1 MKHAQSKK
9 YPHFLITGYWRW
21 AMCAAALALASCGG
35 GGGGGAADPNSNGG
49 QANSLTGT
57 MYYVFAGKLNKF
69 DMATS
74 ANTEIATNSP
84 EFRRGTFDVSRDGKE
99 MLIFTELPKTT
110 DAWVYN
116 INFSLVNSNNL
127 TQVNNQFSV
136 GNDSSGGWAK
146 LSPDKSRVAAKW
158 ANAIPRGNRPIQSVY
173 LWERTGKLITY
184 YDRDSAGNEIREMAW
199 LPDGNLLLLSDLGIL
214 KTTDTG
220 LLNAKVLFKP
230 NLPSWGSIAVSPDGT
245 RLALKSGGH
254 IYTVNMDGSNLVQ
267 VTSSDKKDNENNP
280 QWSPDGKYIAFT
292 ANLFV
297 YSTGGVVQGGG
308 TIPQL
313 LAVPADN
320 KTYQLSKEYL
330 ESINVSGGINGSAN
344 ISGNGIFVLK
354 KSVNEKVF
362 AEFDVAWR

>member
-1 MKHAQSKK
+1 MKSARGKINS
-9 YPHFLITGYWRW
+9 YFLTAVYWRW
-21 AMCAAALALASCGG
+21 AVCTVALALVSCGG
-35 GGGGGAADPNSNGG
+35 GGGGGTADSNSNAG
-49 QANSLTGT
+49 QANPLTGT

-69 DMATS
+69 DVATS
-74 ANTEIATNSP
+74 KNTEIATNSP

-110 DAWVYN
+110 DAWLYN
-116 INFSLVNSNNL
+116 INFSLVDSNNL

-136 GNDSSGGWAK
+136 RDDSSGGWAK

-158 ANAIPRGNRPIQSVY
+158 ANPIPRGNRPIQSIY
-173 LWERTGKLITY
+173 AWERTGKLITY

-199 LPDGNLLLLSDLGIL
+199 LPDGNLLLISDLGIL

-267 VTSSDKKDNENNP
+267 VTSSDNKDYENNP

-297 YSTGGVVQGGG
+297 YTTGGVVQGGG

-354 KSVNEKVF
+354 KSANEKVF